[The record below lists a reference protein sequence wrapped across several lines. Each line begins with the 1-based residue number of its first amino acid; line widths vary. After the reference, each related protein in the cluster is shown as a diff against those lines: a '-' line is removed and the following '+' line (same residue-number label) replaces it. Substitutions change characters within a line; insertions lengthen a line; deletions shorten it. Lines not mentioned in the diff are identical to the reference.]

1 MGLFFITLAG
11 AIFRLIG
18 INKLQGLWNDEY
30 VSWAIASA
38 PFSDGFADAVKS
50 QCHMPLYY
58 IYLKTFMAWFGQSDL
73 ALRLSSFVLGVLGI
87 VAMYFVGREKDK
99 KTGLVAATITAISS
113 FAIYYSQEVRI
124 YSLLFLVSAISLLYF
139 VKFVKARTVTNLLG
153 LIIFDFLIIFT
164 HTIGF
169 VFVFFQLIA
178 LTVLLFK
185 DYKKQLGTVWASLC
199 LFCAICSPQVWAILT
214 AKTFSQWWG
223 SFTFSKIVFLFT
235 DYFSPVL
242 TNLVNAPDE
251 VFYVKTFAFV
261 LFTFAPTAIAVFF
274 LGKSLFQK
282 DKTNLAFLIPTVGFV
297 TVMSVASIMG
307 KLVFITKYSTE
318 IYPIL
323 IFLVACGVCSF
334 KKKAFSWV
342 LFSLYCLINLTYLV
356 ISPTSAPKIP
366 RLQGHKIV
374 ADLLNRSNLKKGD
387 VIILEYYGAD
397 RFGKYFDFSDYKV
410 VEINKANFGEY
421 LAKGADYKKT
431 YENGKELF
439 KDTFSGKN
447 TDYFEQ
453 TLNSKIDLD
462 NLEENRH
469 VVVISADCVALYGKH
484 AILEIAKDDFQY
496 EKTPLMYLA
505 FSYVKNQVTEDL
517 MKSLN
522 VTRAEKSGDW
532 SLIEF
537 TKLNKKG
544 RK

>member
-11 AIFRLIG
+11 TIFRLIG

-30 VSWAIASA
+30 ISWAIASTS
-38 PFSDGFADAVKS
+38 FSDGFVSAVKS

-87 VAMYFVGREKDK
+87 IAMYFVGRTRDK
-99 KTGLVAATITAISS
+99 KTGLTAATITAISS
-113 FAIYYSQEVRI
+113 FAIYYSQEVRL

-139 VKFVKARTVTNLLG
+139 IKLVKERSVTNLLG

-185 DYKKQLGTVWASLC
+185 DYKKQLGIVWASLC
-199 LFCAICSPQVWAILT
+199 LFCAICSPQLWAILT

-251 VFYVKTFAFV
+251 VFYVKSIGFAV
-261 LFTFAPTAIAVFF
+261 FTFVPTAIAVFF

-282 DKTNLAFLIPTVGFV
+282 DKTNLALLIPTVGFV
-297 TVMSVASIMG
+297 TVMSVAAVMG
-307 KLVFITKYSTE
+307 KLVFITKYSVE

-374 ADLLNRSNLKKGD
+374 ADLLNRSNLQKGD
-387 VIILEYYGAD
+387 VIVLEYYGVD
-397 RFGKYFDFSDYKV
+397 RFKKYFDFSDYRV

-421 LAKGADYKKT
+421 LAEDTDYKKT

-439 KDTFSGKN
+439 RETFLGKN
-447 TDYFEQ
+447 AKYFER
-453 TLNSKIDLD
+453 TLSSKVDLD
-462 NLEENRH
+462 NLAENGH
-469 VVVISADCVALYGKH
+469 VVVVSADCVALYNRH
-484 AILEIAKDDFQY
+484 AVSEIAKDDFQY
-496 EKTPLMYLA
+496 GKTPLMYLA
-505 FSYVKNQVTEDL
+505 FSHVKNQVLENL
-517 MKSLN
+517 MKSLK

-537 TKLNKKG
+537 TKVNKRSEK
-544 RK
+544 

>member
-1 MGLFFITLAG
+1 MGLFFITLVG
-11 AIFRLIG
+11 AIFRLVG

-30 VSWAIASA
+30 ISWAIASTS
-38 PFSDGFADAVKS
+38 FSDGFVSAVKS

-58 IYLKTFMAWFGQSDL
+58 MYLKTFMAWFGQSDL
-73 ALRLSSFVLGVLGI
+73 ALRLSSFVLGICGI
-87 VAMYFVGREKDK
+87 VAMYFVGRTRDK
-99 KTGLVAATITAISS
+99 KTGLVAATFTAISS
-113 FAIYYSQEVRI
+113 FAIYYSQEVRL
-124 YSLLFLVSAISLLYF
+124 YSLLFLISAISLLYF
-139 VKFVKARTVTNLLG
+139 VKFVKERSGTNLLG

-178 LTVLLFK
+178 LSVLLFK
-185 DYKKQLGTVWASLC
+185 DYKKQLGIIWASLG
-199 LFCAICSPQVWAILT
+199 LFVVICTPQVWAILG

-223 SFTFSKIVFLFT
+223 SFSFSKIVFLFT

-251 VFYVKTFAFV
+251 VFYVKTFGFIM
-261 LFTFAPTAIAVFF
+261 FTFVPTAIALFF

-282 DKTNLAFLIPTVGFV
+282 DKTNLALLIPTVGFV
-297 TVMSVASIMG
+297 AVLSIASIMG
-307 KLVFITKYSTE
+307 KLVFITKYSVE

-323 IFLVACGVCSF
+323 IFLTACGVCSF
-334 KKKAFSWV
+334 KKKVYAWI

-374 ADLLNRSNLKKGD
+374 ADLLTRSNLKKGD

-421 LAKGADYKKT
+421 LAEGADYKKT

-439 KDTFSGKN
+439 RDTFLGKN
-447 TDYFEQ
+447 TDYFERM
-453 TLNSKIDLD
+453 LNSRADLD
-462 NLEENRH
+462 NLDENQH
-469 VVVISADCVALYGKH
+469 VIVISADCVALYNRH
-484 AILEIAKDDFQY
+484 AVLEIAKDDFQY
-496 EKTPLMYLA
+496 EKTPIMYLA
-505 FSYVKNQVTEDL
+505 FSYVKNQVAEDL
-517 MKSLN
+517 MKSLK
-522 VTRAEKSGDW
+522 VSRAEKRGDW

-537 TKLNKKG
+537 TKVNKMSK
-544 RK
+544 K